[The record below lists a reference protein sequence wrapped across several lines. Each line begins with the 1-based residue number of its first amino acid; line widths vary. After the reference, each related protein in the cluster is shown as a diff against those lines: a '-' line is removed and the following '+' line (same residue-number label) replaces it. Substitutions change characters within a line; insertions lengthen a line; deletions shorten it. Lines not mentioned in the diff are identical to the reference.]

1 MLLAEMMAV
10 CIAVVSRHYN
20 VNVTTE
26 PAASIKTV
34 SRESGVENTEIIHS
48 RPIIARGAADINPL
62 TPTVVIWF
70 SYKASCVRPRVKLSF
85 VIFDI
90 RVL

>member
-1 MLLAEMMAV
+1 MLSAEMMAV

-26 PAASIKTV
+26 PAASIKTL

-48 RPIIARGAADINPL
+48 RPIIARGAADINPS
-62 TPTVVIWF
+62 TPTVVIWY
-70 SYKASCVRPRVKLSF
+70 S
-85 VIFDI
+85 
-90 RVL
+90 